1 MSDVANTLLEES
13 AIQRILHNYARACDE
28 RQWQAFDDIF
38 CEDVSV
44 NYGGEFKLEGRTV
57 VVAMIQSMLGGCG
70 PTQHLL
76 GNVDIDVGHNHAH
89 SRCYVRAAH
98 AGLGEEKN
106 MFYEVWAEY
115 RDTLIRQ
122 PSGWRIAQRSMV
134 IQKEV
139 GSRAVLKPAS

>member
-76 GNVDIDVGHNHAH
+76 G
-89 SRCYVRAAH
+89 
-98 AGLGEEKN
+98 
-106 MFYEVWAEY
+106 
-115 RDTLIRQ
+115 
-122 PSGWRIAQRSMV
+122 PS
-134 IQKEV
+134 
-139 GSRAVLKPAS
+139 